1 MAGIEAEYEELPQLI
16 KDNLTPEQWRLA
28 ERELVDEGALVP
40 ESGDYINIKNGQI
53 HTHTAGERAT
63 GPLLAVHN
71 LSGGHGRDDT
81 QFHTTP
87 PGAIPPHE
95 YRP

>member
-1 MAGIEAEYEELPQLI
+1 MAEAGIDYEELPRLI

-40 ESGDYINIKNGQI
+40 ESGDYINVKNGQI
-53 HTHTAGERAT
+53 HTLTAGQRAS
-63 GPLLAVHN
+63 GPLLAVYN

-81 QFHTTP
+81 QFHTAP
-87 PGAIPPHE
+87 PGAVPP
-95 YRP
+95 RG